1 MTELYMKAAAVV
13 GERER
18 SLEYLDNTL
27 ERYTR
32 DGFVGWSF
40 MDWSLEPRFGEAW
53 FPTNANAAGGVYT
66 AMLGIKPEP
75 HGVTIAPNFPAAMNG
90 TSVTRTIHEEDELT
104 VTYHTVLDQ
113 TVEYRAKGS
122 QTVTLEWSGQEPG
135 GEYTVREGRR
145 EHRVTADEQGVVRFE
160 LAAGGA
166 TRITLVD
173 GAIDGYVLET
183 DVPENLALNAP
194 VEVSSSWEEDRF
206 LQGGA
211 TDGARFSTD
220 PSMGWSSNSELDVDH
235 AEWIALDMG
244 EVAQVARVDLLP
256 RNYDGRDIGR
266 GFPIDFAIE
275 TSRDGVTWEPA
286 VAETDYPQPTTFA
299 VPTFEFEP
307 RDARFVRVTGTSL
320 RVTDDGHRMQL
331 AEIEVFAPQS

>member
-1 MTELYMKAAAVV
+1 M
-13 GERER
+13 
-18 SLEYLDNTL
+18 
-27 ERYTR
+27 
-32 DGFVGWSF
+32 
-40 MDWSLEPRFGEAW
+40 
-53 FPTNANAAGGVYT
+53 
-66 AMLGIKPEP
+66 
-75 HGVTIAPNFPAAMNG
+75 
-90 TSVTRTIHEEDELT
+90 
-104 VTYHTVLDQ
+104 
-113 TVEYRAKGS
+113 
-122 QTVTLEWSGQEPG
+122 
-135 GEYTVREGRR
+135 
-145 EHRVTADEQGVVRFE
+145 VRFE